1 MSQGAISPALSLPL
15 IPAAPFEIG
24 VSRRVG
30 SRNLAAESA
39 LGINGTKAV
48 SLGMCPEDRPMIL
61 PVVNLMLF
69 HVCVYVYVYIYISQY
84 IHVIY
89 IHTYIYVALF
99 ALPIYKTPDK
109 VVGVDGELFS
119 CS

>member
-1 MSQGAISPALSLPL
+1 MSGGQAHDPARGEPD
-15 IPAAPFEIG
+15 
-24 VSRRVG
+24 
-30 SRNLAAESA
+30 
-39 LGINGTKAV
+39 AV
-48 SLGMCPEDRPMIL
+48 PCMC
-61 PVVNLMLF
+61 
-69 HVCVYVYVYIYISQY
+69 VCICVYIYIIQY

-109 VVGVDGELFS
+109 VVGVNGELFS